1 MAVVTTQQK
10 VAALYTAIFNR
21 APDQAGLNFWTAQIN
36 AGTSFASIAAGFA
49 QHEVFTTG
57 IGALD
62 NAGYVSALY
71 TNILGSAGDTAGI
84 AYWTARL
91 AAGESKAAIVAE
103 FVNGSLTID
112 IPALLASGGISAADA
127 AAATIR
133 QQTLTNKAD
142 VGIYFANTLGAASNL
157 NPATVSTSKAGL
169 EADPIYKASQAA
181 IAGVDSTAASV
192 QTAKDAIAVAAG
204 SANPAEA
211 LLGHTFTLTTGADTF
226 VGSASAD
233 TFNALTIKAD
243 GSDAST
249 LTAFDSIDGGA
260 GNDTLNIYTDTG
272 TLITPKTLNTTIP
285 SNVTVKNVETIN
297 YHNAGAVAGNDIDAS
312 KFVGATA
319 INQIGTAAADV
330 INLAAGTTAGFNG
343 ADLADLSVDGAA
355 TATSAAIALTG
366 VKGDATNVVKL
377 AVSGTALNS
386 VTVAGTIAQHT
397 ATVPGSPLVPAV
409 TEKFTATFGASVA
422 NTDTI
427 TFDGFV
433 YTGTAAATAAAEAT
447 AFATAYT
454 STNWT
459 VADDGAGT
467 LTFTAKAAG
476 DVANITTADFA
487 VTGVATA
494 PTIVTTVDGANL
506 IPAGAAIDA
515 AAASLAMGVTA
526 GLNVESVAVNTAV
539 ATTLTVANTGTKAVS
554 TVDASASAGA
564 ITYNAAATVANIK
577 TGAGNDTANLNFIG
591 TATANAATLSTG
603 AGNDVLN
610 VNVTQGAAAAV
621 TATVDAGEG
630 NDTVNLNVQAGVKYN
645 VTAGTGDDIV
655 AITGTVKTTDVI
667 DGGAGNDTVSVAG
680 QATARIA
687 DDFIVFNKVLTNFE
701 TLKFSSAE
709 GSTATTPVAFDAS
722 KLAANYT
729 TLDFATGSNV
739 DNVGAQ
745 ALVANGA
752 LNAEAAGYVNVGE
765 GTPAATAITYA
776 GTLNITEKLS
786 GTVQAHADT
795 VNLTVKGGSASSI
808 TANQAILTGEAK
820 SATVTLSAG
829 TDTKGTVATTDD
841 TLVASKVTIAQG
853 TAAEGLKDLASLTL
867 SGNGTAVVNV
877 GTAEGAFKLVNVD
890 ASGLNSVDAAGNVT
904 TGLTYSSFNTEAETI
919 KLGAG
924 QDKITLGA
932 STYGKVD
939 VVSGLNLV
947 ASAADAKL
955 VDATKSDILHINA
968 VDLSATG
975 ALGFTTTQTDL
986 DLALKDAA
994 TYSKANDNTDVAF
1007 HMGGNTYVFH
1017 DSVAG
1022 NGLIDATDT
1031 VVQITGQVNLDLLAS
1046 SLAVA

>member
-211 LLGHTFTLTTGADTF
+211 LLGHTFTLTAGADTI
-226 VGSASAD
+226 VGGAASD
-233 TFNALTIKAD
+233 VINALTVKAD

-249 LTAFDSIDGGA
+249 LTGFDSIDGGA
-260 GNDTLNIYTDTG
+260 GNDTLNIYSDG
-272 TLITPKTLNTTIP
+272 TLNASLPT
-285 SNVTVKNVETIN
+285 SATVKNVETIN
-297 YHNAGAVAGNDIDAS
+297 IYNQDAVKAFGAAAGIDAS

-319 INQIGTAAADV
+319 INQIGTVAAGV
-330 INLAAGTTAGFNG
+330 TNLAAGTVAGFN
-343 ADLADLSVDGAA
+343 
-355 TATSAAIALTG
+355 AIAAG
-366 VKGDATNVVKL
+366 
-377 AVSGTALNS
+377 ALN
-386 VTVAGTIAQHT
+386 VTAA
-397 ATVPGSPLVPAV
+397 A
-409 TEKFTATFGASVA
+409 
-422 NTDTI
+422 
-427 TFDGFV
+427 
-433 YTGTAAATAAAEAT
+433 AAATAAVSLTNVDDAT
-447 AFATAYT
+447 
-454 STNWT
+454 SLT
-459 VADDGAGT
+459 VA
-467 LTFTAKAAG
+467 G
-476 DVANITTADFA
+476 DALNA
-487 VTGVATA
+487 VTITGNVVDAT
-494 PTIVTTVDGANL
+494 
-506 IPAGAAIDA
+506 PATPIDD
-515 AAASLAMGVTA
+515 LDLTVTA
-526 GLNVESVAVNTAV
+526 GKDVESLSINTSINSK
-539 ATTLTVANTGTKAVS
+539 LTVTNAGGKVLS
-554 TVDASASAGA
+554 TVDASASTGN
-564 ITYNAAATVANIK
+564 IDLDTVELLSSVATVKTGSGADKVGLTTSLNTTVK
-577 TGAGNDTANLNFIG
+577 AASVSTGAGNDTI
-591 TATANAATLSTG
+591 
-603 AGNDVLN
+603 N
-610 VNVTQGAAAAV
+610 VEAVVGAAAAGQTV
-621 TATVDAGEG
+621 TVDAGEG
-630 NDTVNLNVQAGVKYN
+630 DDVIQLELEAGIGYNVAAGAGDDTVVIA
-645 VTAGTGDDIV
+645 
-655 AITGTVKTTDVI
+655 GTVKTTDKI
-667 DGGAGNDTVSVAG
+667 DGGAGTDTVSLAG

-701 TLKFSSAE
+701 TLKFSSTE
-709 GSTATTPVAFDAS
+709 GDVDTEVAFDAS
-722 KLAANYT
+722 QLAANYT
-729 TLDFATGSNV
+729 TLDFATASNV
-739 DNVGAQ
+739 DNVGTQ
-745 ALVANGA
+745 ALVANGN
-752 LNAEAAGYVNVGE
+752 LNAEAAGYINVDE

-776 GTLNITEKLS
+776 GTLNITDVNA
-786 GTVQAHADT
+786 GTTDDAIQAHAST
-795 VNLTVKGGSASSI
+795 VNLTVKGVSASSA
-808 TANQAILTGEAK
+808 TVNSAVLTGEAK

-829 TDTKGTVATTDD
+829 TSTQGTAATTDD
-841 TLVASKVTIAQG
+841 VLVASKVTITQG
-853 TAAEGLKDLASLTL
+853 TDAEELKDLASLTL

-877 GTAEGAFKLVNVD
+877 GALVAAESKLVNVD
-890 ASGLNSVDAAGNVT
+890 ASGLNSVDIAGKAT
-904 TGLTYSSFNTEAETI
+904 IGLQYTSFNSAAETI

-924 QDKITLGA
+924 QDTITLNA
-932 STYGKVD
+932 STYGKMD
-939 VVSGLNLV
+939 VIQGLNLV
-947 ASAADAKL
+947 ASAADAKA
-955 VDATKSDILHINA
+955 VDATKSDVLDIKD
-968 VDLSATG
+968 VVLSTTG

-994 TYSKANDNTDVAF
+994 TYSKANSNTDVAF